1 MTRTARLSSL
11 FFAALLFAPLAFAT
25 LTQAAH
31 IVA

>member
-1 MTRTARLSSL
+1 MTAARTVSNF

-25 LTQAAH
+25 LTQAAQ